1 MVILIKKLSKNVILG
16 GDIFF
21 FSTSYS
27 KVVVKI
33 CCTFNIE
40 KFVNHENFVT
50 FRFLYLHYRT
60 GTNSKYFQNS
70 ISESAISSVTQKST
84 T

>member
-33 CCTFNIE
+33 YCTFNIE

-50 FRFLYLHYRT
+50 FRFLYLYYRT

>member
-1 MVILIKKLSKNVILG
+1 MVILIKKLSKNVTLG

-27 KVVVKI
+27 EVVIKI
-33 CCTFNIE
+33 YCTFNIE
-40 KFVNHENFVT
+40 KFVNHENFAI
-50 FRFLYLHYRT
+50 FSFLYLHYRT

-70 ISESAISSVTQKST
+70 ISESTISSVTQKST

>member
-27 KVVVKI
+27 KVVIKI
-33 CCTFNIE
+33 YCTFNIE

-50 FRFLYLHYRT
+50 FSFLYLHYRT
-60 GTNSKYFQNS
+60 GTNSKYFQKC
-70 ISESAISSVTQKST
+70 ISEFAISSVTQKST

>member
-33 CCTFNIE
+33 YCTFNIE

-70 ISESAISSVTQKST
+70 ISESAISSVTQKSAT
-84 T
+84 